1 MIVLKSFLFFVGAA
15 AACALIVLCLWVDM
29 RFVGHDIPE
38 LSLTE
43 IMQETV
49 LASIVFLHFRLA
61 KMYESMRYC
70 NILVGGFFLTML
82 IRELDALFDLISHG
96 SWVWFALITAVLALI
111 RPVMHFR
118 ATLEQLA
125 KYTQSPLVRYS
136 VERPAGCTGL
146 LPPLWNAGAV
156 ARHPGAWLYACR
168 EKRRGG
174 RFGIVRLYAVPGR
187 IPWLLRYL
195 SRSRT
200 TKIISSH
207 CVERRRG
214 K

>member
-1 MIVLKSFLFFVGAA
+1 MVVLMIVLKSFYSSLAQRPLA
-15 AACALIVLCLWVDM
+15 HLLYCLWVDM

-49 LASIVFLHFRLA
+49 LATIVFLHFRLA

-96 SWVWFALITAVLALI
+96 SWVWFALIAALLALI

-118 ATLEQLA
+118 ATWNSWQNIPN
-125 KYTQSPLVRYS
+125 PLVRYS

-146 LPPLWNAGAV
+146 LPPLWDAGAV

-174 RFGIVRLYAVPGR
+174 RFGIVRLYAVPGC

-195 SRSRT
+195 PAHARQ
-200 TKIISSH
+200 K
-207 CVERRRG
+207 
-214 K
+214 

>member
-49 LASIVFLHFRLA
+49 LATIVFLHFRLA
-61 KMYESMRYC
+61 KMDESMRYC

-96 SWVWFALITAVLALI
+96 SWVWFALITALLALI

-125 KYTQSPLVRYS
+125 KYTQSPGT
-136 VERPAGCTGL
+136 AFC
-146 LPPLWNAGAV
+146 
-156 ARHPGAWLYACR
+156 
-168 EKRRGG
+168 
-174 RFGIVRLYAVPGR
+174 
-187 IPWLLRYL
+187 
-195 SRSRT
+195 
-200 TKIISSH
+200 
-207 CVERRRG
+207 
-214 K
+214 

>member
-82 IRELDALFDLISHG
+82 R
-96 SWVWFALITAVLALI
+96 
-111 RPVMHFR
+111 
-118 ATLEQLA
+118 
-125 KYTQSPLVRYS
+125 KVR
-136 VERPAGCTGL
+136 
-146 LPPLWNAGAV
+146 
-156 ARHPGAWLYACR
+156 
-168 EKRRGG
+168 
-174 RFGIVRLYAVPGR
+174 I
-187 IPWLLRYL
+187 
-195 SRSRT
+195 SRSFLPKLTR
-200 TKIISSH
+200 
-207 CVERRRG
+207 
-214 K
+214 

>member
-15 AACALIVLCLWVDM
+15 YACALIVLCLWVDM

-49 LASIVFLHFRLA
+49 LATIVVLHFRLA
-61 KMYESMRYC
+61 KMDESMRYC

-96 SWVWFALITAVLALI
+96 SWVWFALITALLALI

-118 ATLEQLA
+118 ATLG
-125 KYTQSPLVRYS
+125 T
-136 VERPAGCTGL
+136 AGKIYPI
-146 LPPLWNAGAV
+146 PPGTV
-156 ARHPGAWLYACR
+156 FC
-168 EKRRGG
+168 
-174 RFGIVRLYAVPGR
+174 
-187 IPWLLRYL
+187 
-195 SRSRT
+195 
-200 TKIISSH
+200 
-207 CVERRRG
+207 
-214 K
+214 